1 MFGLSPAQSE
11 IMASS
16 KNLFVLLLCTLFSL
30 PVSAQFR
37 SLMDKADKQY
47 ELKAFNLA
55 VKSYREALQQRPE
68 NADALFKIADC
79 YRHLN
84 EMESSAEWFGRAILQ
99 RRVNDKAH
107 LYFGHVLKALGR
119 YDEAFYQYQEYIKTD
134 PVAGRHYQASCNY
147 AKSLQNNEPDYEI
160 FNEGINTA
168 SAEFGPAF
176 YKARL
181 VYASARKDIQMT
193 STDWTGM
200 AYNQLFSANMAPGT
214 GALSTPVFLHTTLG
228 ESINQGPLS
237 FSADG
242 KQVIF
247 TRNNFVD
254 GTRLL
259 ETSGMELNL
268 FTADISN
275 EGVWTGV
282 KPFQHNISG
291 YSTGFPS
298 LSPDGQKLFFASN
311 RPDGYG
317 GYDIYVSYKVGEIWT
332 LPENLGPVV
341 NSPGNEISPF
351 YEGNNLYFSSDWHH
365 GLGGYDVFKARMN
378 NNRWAEITNEGPGI
392 NSSYDD
398 YGFIIDAAGN
408 KGYLCSNR
416 PGSRGGDDVFRFQGN
431 RSDVVISVK
440 NAADGNPL
448 SEAEI
453 DFGACGNGTVKTDV
467 YGMYRFKP
475 VLGETCDLLIR
486 KEGFLDVRLSLNT
499 AMKEDNRMVF
509 VNMSREGEAFSGRV
523 IDYQTR
529 LPIPGVSVFATH
541 TGTGSYLVDI
551 TDENGAYALS
561 LSADAVYMIRYS
573 VPGYREI
580 NRTVRTNGR
589 DRSVLGVVSIMMV
602 NAPLTRD
609 ELVAKSGTGG
619 DENIVSGFSVQ
630 VSAMKN
636 VKLDM
641 FDRLRSIG
649 VVYTVKENQLTK
661 VRVGV
666 FVSKSQAQLALVKI
680 REQGYKTAFIVE
692 EKGTRTDKG
701 IAVDQPS
708 GGGLSEKTVGAYSIQ
723 LGAYRNTAWFDDSK
737 VRNLGIV
744 TERQKGTLT
753 IKLLSG
759 FATERAAKGVLGRV
773 QSSGFPGAFI
783 MKNP

>member
-1 MFGLSPAQSE
+1 
-11 IMASS
+11 MASS
-16 KNLFVLLLCTLFSL
+16 KNLLFLFLFSL
-30 PVSAQFR
+30 LAFPARAQFR

-55 VKSYREALQQRPE
+55 VKSYREALQQRPD
-68 NADALFKIADC
+68 NAEALFKLADC

-99 RRVNDKAH
+99 RRVDDKAH

-147 AKSLQNNEPDYEI
+147 AKSLQNNEPDYDI

-168 SAEFGPAF
+168 SAEFGSVF
-176 YKARL
+176 FKGQL

-193 STDWTGM
+193 GTDWTGT
-200 AYNQLFSANMAPGT
+200 AYNQLFAASMVPGT
-214 GALSTPVFLHTTLG
+214 GALTSPVFFQTTVG
-228 ESINQGPLS
+228 ESFNQGPLS

-242 KQVIF
+242 KKVVF

-268 FTADISN
+268 FTADISP

-282 KPFQHNISG
+282 TPFQHNISG
-291 YSTGFPS
+291 YATGFPS
-298 LSPDGQKLFFASN
+298 LSPDGQKLFFASD

-351 YEGNNLYFSSDWHH
+351 YDGNNLYFSSDWHH
-365 GLGGYDVFKARMN
+365 GLGGYDIFKARMN

-392 NSSYDD
+392 NSSRDD
-398 YGFIIDAAGN
+398 YGFIFDAVEN
-408 KGYLCSNR
+408 KGYLTSNR
-416 PGSRGGDDVFRFQGN
+416 SGGRGGEDIYRFQGT
-431 RSDVVISVK
+431 RSNMVISVK
-440 NAADGNPL
+440 NAADGSPL

-453 DFGACGNGTVKTDV
+453 DFGACGNGIVKTDIN
-467 YGMYRFKP
+467 GMYRFKP
-475 VLGETCDLLIR
+475 VAGKTCDLLIR

-499 AMKEDNRMVF
+499 AIDEQNRTVF
-509 VNMSREGEAFSGRV
+509 INMSKEGEAYTGRV

-529 LPIPGVSVFATH
+529 MPIRGVSVFATH

-551 TDENGAYALS
+551 TDENGEYSLALTQ
-561 LSADAVYMIRYS
+561 DAVYLIRYS
-573 VPGYREI
+573 APGYREI

-589 DRSVLGVVSIMMV
+589 DRTVLGVVSVMPV
-602 NAPLTRD
+602 DAPLTRD
-609 ELVAKSGTGG
+609 DLVAKSGTGG
-619 DENIVSGFSVQ
+619 EENIVSGFSVQ

-636 VKLDM
+636 VKLDL

-680 REQGYKTAFIVE
+680 KEQGYKTAFIVE
-692 EKGTRTDKG
+692 EKGTRTDER
-701 IAVDQPS
+701 ITAEQTS

-737 VRNLGIV
+737 VRNLGFV
-744 TERQKGTLT
+744 TERKKGTLT

-759 FATERAAKGVLGRV
+759 FATEQAARNVLERV
-773 QSSGFPGAFI
+773 RSSGFPGAFI
-783 MKNP
+783 VKNP